1 MALLVNDILEQL
13 AGGARREDE
22 DEEENIE
29 EEEVLRQKLQ
39 NPSVFPSPKKII
51 AEKRRA
57 HTHVHIHTLMCRFSQ
72 GRIHRFP
79 VFFLCK
85 CPFFIELDIP

>member
-29 EEEVLRQKLQ
+29 EEEVLETKSYRIR
-39 NPSVFPSPKKII
+39 PSSPPPKK
-51 AEKRRA
+51 
-57 HTHVHIHTLMCRFSQ
+57 
-72 GRIHRFP
+72 
-79 VFFLCK
+79 
-85 CPFFIELDIP
+85 